1 MERLINIRNLFRPI
15 QPTVQQIA
23 GLVSY
28 TEIFPDDKLLNCI
41 YCYWELKTNKRL
53 EEQFNYKVVADG
65 CIDIFFDLNNPKES
79 LVMGFCKK
87 YTTFQLAD
95 NFHYIGIRF
104 LPTMFPNLFNIDASE
119 LSNRVEN
126 LNNVIPSVAN
136 FIESNFSNGLT
147 FSQITSH
154 LNQYFTNHLKVEN
167 TELDNRLYQAIDI
180 IFKNRGVLNVEKD
193 LDVGL
198 SDRQLRRLFN
208 FYIGDTQKT
217 FSQVVRFQN
226 ILSAKPST
234 QSLKFNKLFFDNGY
248 FDQSH
253 FIKNFKNFYGL
264 TPNQAFK
271 K

>member
-1 MERLINIRNLFRPI
+1 
-15 QPTVQQIA
+15 
-23 GLVSY
+23 
-28 TEIFPDDKLLNCI
+28 
-41 YCYWELKTNKRL
+41 
-53 EEQFNYKVVADG
+53 
-65 CIDIFFDLNNPKES
+65 
-79 LVMGFCKK
+79 MGFCKK

-95 NFHYIGIRF
+95 NFQYIGVRF

-126 LNNVIPSVAN
+126 LNTVIPLVAN
-136 FIESNFSNGLT
+136 FIENNFSNGLT
-147 FSQITSH
+147 FLQITLN
-154 LNQYFTNHLKVEN
+154 LNQYFVNHIKSEN
-167 TELDNRLYQAIDI
+167 IGIDNRLYQAIDI
-180 IFKNRGVLNVEKD
+180 ILKNRGVFNVEKD

-234 QSLKFNKLFFDNGY
+234 QSLKSNKLFFDNGY
-248 FDQSH
+248 YDQAH
-253 FIKNFKNFYGL
+253 FIKNFKNFYGV
-264 TPNQAFK
+264 TPHQAFK